1 MKEQIKDFLYF
12 FKVPIVL
19 IIGFTIFILSIVA
32 LVTPKEDLAVSIIPE
47 QELEQRKIIECNQ
60 KWFDGYK
67 QGQIDAIKGYI
78 NFELKK
84 NDNGETLWEH
94 SPKRGY
100 NK

>member
-1 MKEQIKDFLYF
+1 MNSENRDKI
-12 FKVPIVL
+12 VPI
-19 IIGFTIFILSIVA
+19 ILSIVA
-32 LVTPKEDLAVSIIPE
+32 VILFGLSIKSHLEHIKDSNE
-47 QELEQRKIIECNQ
+47 FKLSSEQRLESIRIIEKNE